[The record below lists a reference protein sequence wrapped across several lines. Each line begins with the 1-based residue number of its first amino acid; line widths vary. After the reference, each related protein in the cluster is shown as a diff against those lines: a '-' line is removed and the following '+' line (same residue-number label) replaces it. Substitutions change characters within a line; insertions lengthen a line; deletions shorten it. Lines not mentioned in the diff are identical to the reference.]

1 MLITKRALIS
11 GGLVVFASECA
22 FAGRPDTFDFWNY
35 VRRERERRSLQPHE
49 HFWLPATVEAINFSR
64 RKITIF
70 HVPEPGTGMRAMR
83 MTFALADNV
92 DVRKL
97 RAGAA
102 VEIQV
107 DEHDGRVSVIGIR
120 LRE

>member
-1 MLITKRALIS
+1 MLITKRALLS
-11 GGLVVFASECA
+11 GGLAFFASERA
-22 FAGRPDTFDFWNY
+22 FAGRPDIFDFWNY
-35 VRRERERRSLQPHE
+35 VRREKQRRSLQPHE
-49 HFWLPATVEAINFSR
+49 HIWLPARVEAINFLR

-70 HVPEPGTGMRAMR
+70 HVPEPGTGMPPMR